1 MESDRTRAGA
11 NNQRPG
17 RLRGRAGGARLWA
30 SMVAITVVSG
40 ALAAQADAYLVEVK
54 NETNNQ
60 IRFSTSGAASCW
72 DMSNRDFPTLGTIT
86 SNPTVARNSVGKFE
100 AGGPSY
106 GLEGGCLFKPG
117 YRGIAM
123 SFQDSTGTFRDPR
136 VDGDPYPYDQ
146 FQLAFRDGRPRLE
159 GAFDRWLP
167 ANPLQ
172 AGSSVGSGA
181 GGGFCIVDARNKKV
195 ATVKVAVEF
204 TVTDNL
210 ARCNSAHRIDTAP
223 LSAPAEPALGATTT
237 DRQAPSKESGVV
249 SMFDIGTALCK
260 KVRMSLSWTRD
271 CGEVGTQSNWDL
283 TRIDADVRKMAL
295 ENKVQPSVGWT
306 QVGNALIY
314 KNTTN
319 DVKQIPYNLSFT
331 SGTRTQKDHC
341 FSFKFGQKFETK
353 VGGKI
358 GLPFVTEGGI
368 EVTVGIDTEE
378 NWSDCSITETNTQV
392 TNGITFP
399 IDAKP
404 NGVTQF
410 RVLQGAGD
418 MLLNYTADLTF
429 GRKNT
434 AQALKTP
441 LTRALGM
448 SPARIQ
454 PCVGYLAGAAKDS
467 DPYSLIGIGQQLQAQ
482 GISASSFN
490 IDPELGRSLGALSN
504 FKQAGDDRCPGW
516 SSGYPASMVFQ
527 GNAGIRLN
535 TLGAGA
541 DEAPWAPG
549 IGTLKP
555 VEFFE
560 PFSTPSAAKLAPAAA
575 GASRDQIVD
584 GDDSP
589 AARRLVG
596 NDDSNLIIADDDRA
610 AETMIGK
617 DGLDILEGAGGRQVM
632 LGGDDLDV
640 LTGEGG
646 DDDLDGGPGSDSLY
660 GGEGDDE
667 IRDDSGDNRILGG
680 GGRDLLTTS
689 GDAVGGLL
697 GEGGDDRLVLAGEG
711 PIGLTGGKGDDTYVL
726 RNGANPLR
734 ATESPGD
741 GEDTVVA
748 SGEIEVPPAI
758 ERVEALD
765 GAKVR
770 IDAGEGSQTLVGGP
784 ENDDLAGGPGADEML
799 GKGGDDDLRL
809 DEWDF
814 DDARGG
820 PGADTFTPIATPQ
833 TAPLGPGFELPAK
846 PTAHL
851 IEDFAPA
858 EGDRLMLRK
867 TSFGPEVSELGA
879 RMRVREG
886 VDPRA
891 RGRSP
896 QLLFATRSSLLRYD
910 SDGRGS
916 KPSQVVAILDGFS
929 RLPVAGIAVPADS
942 R

>member
-1 MESDRTRAGA
+1 MA
-11 NNQRPG
+11 
-17 RLRGRAGGARLWA
+17 
-30 SMVAITVVSG
+30 VVSCS
-40 ALAAQADAYLVEVK
+40 LAAQADGYLVEVK

-60 IRFSTSGAASCW
+60 IRFSTSGGEDCW
-72 DMSNRDFPTLGTIT
+72 DMSNKDFPTLGAIT
-86 SNPTVARNSVGKFE
+86 SNPTVGKNSIGKFE
-100 AGGPSY
+100 AGDASSS
-106 GLEGGCLFKPG
+106 LAGGCLFKPG

-123 SFQDSTGTFRDPR
+123 SFQDSTGAFKDPR
-136 VDGDPYPYDQ
+136 VDGDPYPYNQ
-146 FQLAFRDGRPRLE
+146 LQLAYRDGRPRLE

-172 AGSSVGSGA
+172 TGATVGAGA

-195 ATVKVAVEF
+195 ATVKTAVEF

-210 ARCNSAHRIDTAP
+210 ARCNTDHRIDTAP
-223 LSAPAEPALGATTT
+223 LSAPAEPAIAPPTIG
-237 DRQAPSKESGVV
+237 RQAPSKESGVV
-249 SMFDIGTALCK
+249 SMFDMGTALCK
-260 KVRMSLSWTRD
+260 RVAMSLSWSRD
-271 CGEVGTQSNWDL
+271 CGEVGTQSSWDL
-283 TRIDADVRKMAL
+283 NRIDADVRKMAL

-314 KNTTN
+314 KNNT
-319 DVKQIPYNLSFT
+319 DELKQIPYNLSFT

-341 FSFKFGQKFETK
+341 FSFKFGQKLETK
-353 VGGKI
+353 VGGKVNI
-358 GLPFVTEGGI
+358 PFVAEGGV
-368 EVTVGIDTEE
+368 EVTVGLDTEE

-404 NGVTQF
+404 QGVTQF

-454 PCVGYLAGAAKDS
+454 PCVGYLAGGAKDS
-467 DPYSLIGIGQQLQAQ
+467 DPYSLIGIGQRLQAQ

-490 IDPELGRSLGALSN
+490 IDPELARSLGALSN

-516 SSGYPASMVFQ
+516 PSGYPASMVFQ
-527 GNAGIRLN
+527 GNAGVRLN

-560 PFSTPSAAKLAPAAA
+560 PFSKSGAAKLAPAAR
-575 GASRDQIVD
+575 GATGDQIVD
-584 GDDSP
+584 GNDSP
-589 AARRLVG
+589 DARRLVG
-596 NDDSNLIIADDDRA
+596 NDDSNLIIADDDRK

-632 LGGDDLDV
+632 LGGDGLDV
-640 LTGEGG
+640 LTADAG
-646 DDDLDGGPGSDSLY
+646 DDDLDGGPGPDSLY

-680 GGRDLLTTS
+680 EGRDVLATS

-697 GEGGDDRLVLAGEG
+697 GEGGDDRLVLDGEG

-734 ATESPGD
+734 ATEFPGD
-741 GEDTVVA
+741 GEDTVIA
-748 SGEIEVPPAI
+748 SGQIQVPPAI

-770 IDAGEGSQTLVGGP
+770 IEAGEGNQTLIGGA
-784 ENDDLAGGPGADEML
+784 ENDVLEGGPGADEMQ
-799 GKGGDDDLRL
+799 GKGGDDELQL

-833 TAPLGPGFELPAK
+833 TAPLPASFKLPAN

-851 IEDFAPA
+851 IEDFDPA
-858 EGDRLMLRK
+858 EGDRLVLRK
-867 TSFGPEVSELGA
+867 TSFGPEVSALA
-879 RMRVREG
+879 DRMRVREG

-896 QLLFATRSSLLRYD
+896 QLLFSTRSSLLRYD

-916 KPSQVVAILDGFS
+916 NPSQVVAILDGYS
-929 RLPVAGIAVPADS
+929 RLPADGIAVPGES